1 MAKTYVG
8 RLRDG
13 EAQVLVLEDDGVRPL
28 PNRARRPGLTF
39 RWGRATQTSLALAQ
53 SLLWDVLACE
63 PAPELAAAFT
73 AEVLDHLPRAEFELE
88 ETVVRAWLSGR
99 GVRALSAEQLGSHVG
114 RVAAAAR
121 DDLDD
126 LLCDFIERCWDAHTL
141 LQ

>member
-13 EAQVLVLEDDGVRPL
+13 EAHVLVLEDDGVRPL
-28 PNRARRPGLTF
+28 LNRARRPGLAF
-39 RWGRATQTSLALAQ
+39 GWGRATKTNLALAQ
-53 SLLWDVLACE
+53 SLLWDVLGSD

-73 AEVLDHLPRAEFELE
+73 AEVLDHLPGGDFELGE
-88 ETVVRAWLSGR
+88 LVVRAWLSGR
-99 GVRALSAEQLGSHVG
+99 GVRALSAEQLGSHLGLVT
-114 RVAAAAR
+114 AAAR